1 MGVPGV
7 ACYGALPTIST
18 NRHQGNAR
26 PNVRTAKHRPPGAFE
41 GSLMSLPD
49 PASADWI
56 DNRDALQSWL
66 ASVPDNAAVGL
77 DTEFMRR
84 NTFYPQLALLQLGWN
99 GRYALID
106 PLAFAIEDTLLPL
119 LGHGDAVTIMHSASE
134 DLETL
139 APMLPGG
146 PKILFDTQI
155 AAAFVGMGLG
165 ISYRALVAELT
176 GVELDKGE
184 TRSDWMQR
192 PLTASQISYAAL
204 DVVYLKTIHEQLGE
218 RLRQRERSA
227 WHAEDCERLKRRA
240 SQRAGDPQPQR
251 VLRGAADWTM
261 SQQAMLRRLLLWRD
275 RSARALDV
283 PRPWLLDDTLALTLA
298 QRPPATPA
306 ELDQRSRG
314 QRALRSAQRS
324 ELFALLAPAVSDAE
338 IDATLRIP
346 GHPQGE
352 AKKALGA
359 MKESVDALATELD
372 LPSGLLCPRKAL
384 EEYVVTAEWPD
395 FLEGWRHEV
404 LHDRLAA
411 LLPG

>member
-1 MGVPGV
+1 
-7 ACYGALPTIST
+7 
-18 NRHQGNAR
+18 
-26 PNVRTAKHRPPGAFE
+26 
-41 GSLMSLPD
+41 MSLPE

-56 DNRDALQSWL
+56 DNRDALLSWL
-66 ASVPDNAAVGL
+66 SGVPHDAAIGL

-106 PLAFAIEDTLLPL
+106 PLAFEIGDALMPL
-119 LGHGDAVTIMHSASE
+119 LGAGPAVTIMHSASE

-139 APMLPGG
+139 SPMLRDG
-146 PKILFDTQI
+146 PKTLFDTQI

-165 ISYRALVAELT
+165 ISYRALVADLA

-218 RLRQRERSA
+218 RLQQRDRSA

-251 VLRGAADWTM
+251 AMRGAADWTTP
-261 SQQAMLRRLLLWRD
+261 QQAMLRRLLLWRD
-275 RSARALDV
+275 RSARTLDV

-298 QRPPATPA
+298 QQPPGSLS

-324 ELFALLAPAVSDAE
+324 ELFTLLTPAVSAE
-338 IDATLRIP
+338 EVGATLRIP

-359 MKESVDALATELD
+359 MKESVDALAAELD

-384 EEYVVTAEWPD
+384 EEYVVTAEWPE
-395 FLEGWRHEV
+395 FLDGWRREV
-404 LHDRLAA
+404 LHDRLTA